1 MPNQEEI
8 TIQELN
14 QLIADKELGLTKN
27 TDSPR
32 RLKIDPQAPST
43 PKLIPKYQ
51 PAKKKK
57 KQPLKR

>member
-8 TIQELN
+8 TVSQLN
-14 QLIADKELGLTKN
+14 QLIADKTLGLS
-27 TDSPR
+27 SPR
-32 RLKIDPQAPST
+32 RLKIDPQGTST
-43 PKLIPKYQ
+43 PKDDKLYQ